1 MTDKELIK
9 YLFKKSMW
17 FMNFNTDYI
26 ISGAWREKTIDE
38 FAKDYNPKDYEVADT
53 WEDDMKD

>member
-1 MTDKELIK
+1 
-9 YLFKKSMW
+9 MW

-53 WEDDMKD
+53 WEDDMED